1 MLTAQIEKIAD
12 ILPELK
18 PLLHH
23 HYEDL
28 SLHRA
33 HGVPLRPQYHVYL
46 EREAAGSVCCATLRQ
61 HGLIVGY
68 KIGFVTPGLHYE
80 TCLTALPDIFF
91 IAHEHRGGVGAL
103 KLFRCY
109 ERELRRR
116 GVMLWMDGSKDHKS
130 TARLFGALGFQQTET
145 FFSKWLV

>member
-1 MLTAQIEKIAD
+1 MVTAQIERLTD

-18 PLLHH
+18 PLLPM

-28 SLHRA
+28 SLHRL

-46 EREAAGSVCCATLRQ
+46 ERDARGLVCCATLRAN
-61 HGLIVGY
+61 GLIVGY
-68 KIGFVTPGLHYE
+68 KIGFVAAGLHYE

-91 IAHEHRGGVGAL
+91 IAHDHRGGTGAL

-130 TARLFGALGFQQTET
+130 TGRLFEALGFVQTET
-145 FFSKWLV
+145 TYSKWLV